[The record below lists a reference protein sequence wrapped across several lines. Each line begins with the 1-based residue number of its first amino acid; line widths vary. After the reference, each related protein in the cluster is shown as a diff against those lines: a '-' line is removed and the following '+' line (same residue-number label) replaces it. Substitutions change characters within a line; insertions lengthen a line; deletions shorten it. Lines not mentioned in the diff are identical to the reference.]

1 MSIGAVLLTLAL
13 TTQETL
19 EDEECPTSHRVKR
32 LGLQNEPIETTLEE
46 EPEKQIKWQRPKRL
60 ARIAS
65 KGGLFKESIYRDK
78 KTDSILEDD
87 EDLEPKILLPQDRS
101 TITKLQ
107 EKV

>member
-1 MSIGAVLLTLAL
+1 MSLKTIFSVSIGAVLLTLAL

-32 LGLQNEPIETTLEE
+32 LGLQNEPIETTPEE
-46 EPEKQIKWQRPKRL
+46 ETEKQIKWQRPKRL

-78 KTDSILEDD
+78 KTDS
-87 EDLEPKILLPQDRS
+87 S
-101 TITKLQ
+101 TTLHHTTLQICTKLLSL
-107 EKV
+107 